1 MFLPAEL
8 DFGLNMIRFAFAN
21 EPLVVS
27 PVSMIFALAMIR
39 LGAKGPT
46 RSQINSVISKEASDD
61 DIDGYYPSL
70 FSHLQNASGGVKTHI
85 ANGFFL
91 DKNFYVEKEYERK
104 IRKDYNARVQAL
116 DFRMKERAAK
126 VINDFVSGQTKGKIR
141 DIVKTDSIQGAYS
154 LVLNAIY
161 FHADWHERFYK
172 GFNTKK
178 MFYRQEGE
186 GREMEFMQAFNVYR
200 LYAEDDEIEVLS
212 LQYADTSYAFNIFL
226 PKTRFDFSNM
236 RWNLTAKRI
245 EDLLSKLDQTYMTI
259 LIPKMKIETNL
270 KLKEI
275 LPPMGISNIFNY
287 NADLSGIVQR
297 PQLQISEVTHDAII
311 EVDEDGTTAAAATK
325 FKAEWKSLKV
335 SVPIEFRADHPF
347 IFILTKDKN
356 PLFMGQFL

>member
-8 DFGLNMIRFAFAN
+8 EFGLNMIRFAFAN

-39 LGAKGPT
+39 LGSKGPT

-61 DIDGYYPSL
+61 DIDDYYPKL
-70 FSHLQNASGGVKTHI
+70 YSHLQNASGGVKTHI

-116 DFRMKERAAK
+116 DLRMKERAAK

-141 DIVKTDSIQGAYS
+141 DIVGRDSIQGAYS
-154 LVLNAIY
+154 LVVNAIY
-161 FHADWHERFYK
+161 FHADWHEKFYK

-178 MFYRQEGE
+178 MFYRLEGE

-200 LYAEDDEIEVLS
+200 LYAEDDEIQVLS

-226 PKTRFDFSNM
+226 PKIRFDFSNM

-245 EDLLSKLDQTYMTI
+245 EELLSKLDQTYMTGGLCDMGARVVVEKDRPLPVHQSRVHELQLLVQFVDI
-259 LIPKMKIETNL
+259 LAVFFSCDSFARIQE
-270 KLKEI
+270 
-275 LPPMGISNIFNY
+275 
-287 NADLSGIVQR
+287 
-297 PQLQISEVTHDAII
+297 
-311 EVDEDGTTAAAATK
+311 AAM
-325 FKAEWKSLKV
+325 
-335 SVPIEFRADHPF
+335 D
-347 IFILTKDKN
+347 
-356 PLFMGQFL
+356 

>member
-8 DFGLNMIRFAFAN
+8 EFGLNMIRFAFAN

-46 RSQINSVISKEASDD
+46 RSQINSVISRDASDD
-61 DIDGYYPSL
+61 EIDDYYPSL
-70 FSHLQNASGGVKTHI
+70 YSHLQNASGGVKTNI

-91 DKNFYVEKEYERK
+91 DKNFYIEKEYERK

-116 DFRMKERAAK
+116 DFRMKEKTAK
-126 VINDFVSGQTKGKIR
+126 
-141 DIVKTDSIQGAYS
+141 
-154 LVLNAIY
+154 
-161 FHADWHERFYK
+161 
-172 GFNTKK
+172 
-178 MFYRQEGE
+178 
-186 GREMEFMQAFNVYR
+186 MEFMQAFNVYR
-200 LYAEDDEIEVLS
+200 LYAEDDEIQVLS

-236 RWNLTAKRI
+236 RWSLTAKQI
-245 EDLLSKLDQTYMTI
+245 KELLSKLDQTYMTI
-259 LIPKMKIETNL
+259 MIPKMKIETNL

-275 LPPMGISNIFNY
+275 LPSMGISNIFNHH
-287 NADLSGIVQR
+287 ADLSGITQTT
-297 PQLQISEVTHDAII
+297 PLHISEVTHDAII

-335 SVPIEFRADHPF
+335 TVPIEFIADHPF
-347 IFILTKDKN
+347 MFILTKDKN